1 MQSISQ
7 TQTKPSS
14 PDLFLEAG
22 EEGIVKIIEKEFKA
36 KDIGYG
42 LEYSINRRGEVKH
55 IKITKTLY
63 QCCANKKV
71 LYIGEG
77 NVKDYRVEIYVVRDG
92 KRDDIMTLEFSD
104 YSTES
109 PQFLNLDI
117 LKTINSIHQI
127 KRYIKV
133 VLTYI
138 KFMCTMSIDSFM

>member
-1 MQSISQ
+1 L
-7 TQTKPSS
+7 
-14 PDLFLEAG
+14 DAG
-22 EEGIVKIIEKEFKA
+22 EGGIVKIFEKEFKT
-36 KDIGYG
+36 KNVEYIFEYG
-42 LEYSINRRGEVKH
+42 VNRRGEVKH
-55 IKITKTLY
+55 IKITKTIY
-63 QCCANKKV
+63 QCCTNKKV

-117 LKTINSIHQI
+117 LNTINSIHQI
-127 KRYIKV
+127 RRYIKV